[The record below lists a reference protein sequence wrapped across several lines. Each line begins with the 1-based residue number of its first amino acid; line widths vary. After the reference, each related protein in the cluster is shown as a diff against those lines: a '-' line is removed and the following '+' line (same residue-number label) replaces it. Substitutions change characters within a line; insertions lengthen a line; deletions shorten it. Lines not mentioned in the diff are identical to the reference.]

1 MADEVFNGTDM
12 VRQLLREGQSVTD
25 EAGDALPHGVI
36 EALNMMGFAGVLR
49 NGFVLRCRND
59 PCIDGILIRI
69 KRRLLPGD
77 RRQIGPQL
85 FRTLVTAI
93 PDVERNDLPRLL
105 VHRDPY
111 PLLVGLF
118 CHEAPPLIRFHLQTP
133 DDHLPGSRYRQHMQM
148 IRQRRKA
155 SDYKAHKP
163 PDTDTYCPADAM
175 EGNFLAEQAFHE
187 GALLFAHH
195 PVVRLQDKL
204 ATTRLALMVLLP
216 SVQMTISLES
226 LGTTC
231 WTCFSYDH
239 NALPP
244 P

>member
-1 MADEVFNGTDM
+1 M
-12 VRQLLREGQSVTD
+12 VR
-25 EAGDALPHGVI
+25 
-36 EALNMMGFAGVLR
+36 FAGQLANGLVLR
-49 NGFVLRCRND
+49 SGND
-59 PCIDGILIRI
+59 TDINYILIRI
-69 KRRLLPGD
+69 KRRLLPVD
-77 RRQIGPQL
+77 RRQIGPPL

-118 CHEAPPLIRFHLQTP
+118 CHEAPHLIRFHLQTP

-155 SDYKAHKP
+155 SDYQAHKP
-163 PDTDTYCPADAM
+163 PDTDTYCPVDAM
-175 EGNFLAEQAFHE
+175 EGIFLAEQAFHE

-204 ATTRLALMVLLP
+204 ATARLALMVLLP
-216 SVQMTISLES
+216 SVQMTIALFSG
-226 LGTTC
+226 GTPIL
-231 WTCFSYDH
+231 SPY
-239 NALPP
+239 A
-244 P
+244 

>member
-1 MADEVFNGTDM
+1 MANEVFDSTDV
-12 VRQLLREGQSVTD
+12 VRQVFREGQSVTD

-36 EALNMMGFAGVLR
+36 EALNMISFAGVLR
-49 NGFVLRCRND
+49 NGFVLRRRND
-59 PCIDGILIRI
+59 PCVDGILIRI
-69 KRRLLPGD
+69 KRRLLPVD

-85 FRTLVTAI
+85 LRTRVTTI
-93 PDVERNDLPRLL
+93 PDVERNDLPSLL
-105 VHRDPY
+105 IHSDPH

-118 CHEAPPLIRFHLQTP
+118 RHEAPHLIRFYLQTP

-155 SDYKAHKP
+155 SDDKAHKP
-163 PDTDTYCPADAM
+163 PDTDPYCPADAM
-175 EGNFLAEQAFHE
+175 EGNVLAEQAFHE
-187 GALLFAHH
+187 GALLCAH
-195 PVVRLQDKL
+195 PPMVRLQDKL

-216 SVQMTISLES
+216 SLQMTISLES